1 MPRAKQNITKKG
13 NQVTAKKAPKVIKK
27 TAPKTTKAKKAT
39 ATTCKPTLTYFA
51 VHGKVEPIRM
61 LLSMAGVDFTDKT
74 VDRD

>member
-39 ATTCKPTLTYFA
+39 ANSKPTLTYFA